1 MKIDWK
7 YAIGELLIVTV
18 GILIAFGLNNWA
30 QGQQEKKK
38 AHTYLESLAADLSAD
53 LEVLNDNLAF
63 VQQNQ
68 QTARSI
74 IGHFHRT
81 LPGRDSVPFKIFSE
95 LLGMPTFIPHDAT
108 YQTLK
113 NSGDFRLVED
123 MELKN
128 QIVDHYSRYNEIF
141 MEDDRTKAFL
151 RDHVS
156 LFFMNE
162 TSFETM
168 QQQADDLLE
177 DYRLRNIVYAWFG
190 IYKIQTQILERNI
203 QRTEALINAV
213 QQH

>member
-1 MKIDWK
+1 MKINWK

-30 QGQQEKKK
+30 QGKLEDRKQ
-38 AHTYLESLAADLSAD
+38 TVYLKSLSDDLSAD
-53 LEVLNDNLAF
+53 LEVLKDNLAF
-63 VQQNQ
+63 VKRNQ
-68 QTARSI
+68 QKARSI

-95 LLGMPTFIPHDAT
+95 LLGMPTFLPHDAT
-108 YQTLK
+108 YQTL
-113 NSGDFRLVED
+113 NSSGDFRLVED

-141 MEDDRTKAFL
+141 MEDDQTKAFL

-156 LFFMNE
+156 DFFMNE
-162 TSFETM
+162 ASFEAIHL
-168 QQQADDLLE
+168 QADELLN
-177 DYRLRNIVYAWFG
+177 DHRLRNIVYAWFG

-203 QRTEALINAV
+203 ERTEALINAIEAI
-213 QQH
+213 